1 MAQPPVS
8 SAQAR
13 NSAFLRPLVLVVLL
27 LLYGAGM
34 LALPIYFFGPTV
46 GPWLSA
52 GLFAGG
58 VGVVVVLAGSNREQ
72 PAPPATIPQPC
83 ILRLNQ
89 TPPQPW
95 VRPRIIPFNQ

>member
-13 NSAFLRPLVLVVLL
+13 HYTFLSPVVLVLLL

-34 LALPIYFFGPTV
+34 MALPIFFFGATV
-46 GPWLSA
+46 GLWLSA

-58 VGVVVVLAGSNREQ
+58 IGVVVVLAGSNRERE
-72 PAPPATIPQPC
+72 APQTCVIRLPQA
-83 ILRLNQ
+83 
-89 TPPQPW
+89 PPQPW
-95 VRPRIIPFNQ
+95 VRPRIIPFQ